1 MPRDTGAMCKYD
13 ALWRYIGE
21 SGDAQMTLTFD
32 EIHRIAGVPI
42 DHSFLRYKRELT
54 EYGWAVQKISMKA
67 QTVLFAKTIRE

>member
-1 MPRDTGAMCKYD
+1 MPKDTGAMCKYD
-13 ALWRYIGE
+13 ALWHYIGE

-42 DHSFLRYKRELT
+42 DHSFLRCKRELT

-67 QTVLFAKTIRE
+67 QTVHFAKTIRE

>member
-1 MPRDTGAMCKYD
+1 MPMNVGAAHKYD

-21 SGDAQMTLTFD
+21 SGDAQMTLTVD
-32 EIHRIAGVPI
+32 ESHRIAGGPI

-67 QTVLFAKTIRE
+67 QTVLFAKTIQE

>member
-1 MPRDTGAMCKYD
+1 MPNDAGAARKYD

-21 SGDAQMTLTFD
+21 SGDAQMTMTFD

-54 EYGWAVQKISMKA
+54 DYGWKVQKISMKA